1 MDETK
6 KLLIVEDHP
15 ILRNGLKG
23 LLADQPEFEVIGEVG
38 TMADARA
45 AIKFQKPD
53 VVLLDVSLPD
63 GSGLDILKEKELVA
77 GTKVIVL
84 TMHKEAPYINRAKE
98 LGACGFVL
106 KDMAPEEL
114 VSTIQAVIAGE
125 SRFPEEILAE
135 EAGDSQSLSPRE
147 QKVKELLVLGVSL
160 TEIGKQLGLS
170 VKTISTYRTRILAKM
185 GVANN
190 AELVKKE
197 MRSNPLG

>member
-1 MDETK
+1 MEETK
-6 KLLIVEDHP
+6 KLLIIEDHP
-15 ILRNGLKG
+15 ILRNGLKA
-23 LLADQPEFEVIGEVG
+23 LLADQPQFEVIGEVG
-38 TMADARA
+38 TLADARA
-45 AIKFQKPD
+45 ALKFQKPD

-63 GSGLDILKEKELVA
+63 GTGLDLLKEKDLVA
-77 GTKVIVL
+77 RTKVIVL

-98 LGACGFVL
+98 LGASGFVL

-125 SRFPEEILAE
+125 VRFPEEILAE
-135 EAGDSQSLSPRE
+135 DAADSQSLSPRE
-147 QKVKELLVLGVSL
+147 LKVKDLLVQGVSL

-170 VKTISTYRTRILAKM
+170 VKTISTYRTRILAKL

-197 MRSNPLG
+197 LRSNPLS